1 MQNAMS
7 MPGDRDAQR
16 MLRGEEPLS
25 RGRALRPPDSLPG
38 RRAPAPP
45 RRSGSMP
52 MPSDMEPKAD
62 PGIGAPSVPAV
73 AVFSAAYVFHA
84 SNCALVMSVKAAV
97 AWQRQMHACAYLH
110 VKAYLDLWRA
120 DRILGL
126 ALSVFR
132 TDAVLLHLRD
142 KDEVFAKTANQTA
155 FKPGTCAAI
164 CRLLEPSPIDFSVVQ
179 DLTADPR

>member
-52 MPSDMEPKAD
+52 MPSNVEPKAD
-62 PGIGAPSVPAV
+62 PGIGVPSMPAVIAVSAAIVLLVSICAHVIFVKPSV
-73 AVFSAAYVFHA
+73 
-84 SNCALVMSVKAAV
+84 
-97 AWQRQMHACAYLH
+97 AWHGQVHACAYLH
-110 VKAYLDLWRA
+110 VEAYLDMWRT

-155 FKPGTCAAI
+155 FKPGTCAAL

-179 DLTADPR
+179 DPAADPR

>member
-52 MPSDMEPKAD
+52 MPSNIEPKAD
-62 PGIGAPSVPAV
+62 PGIGVPSIPAV
-73 AVFSAAYVFHA
+73 AAFSAAFVFHV
-84 SNCALVMSVKAAV
+84 SGLVMPVKPAG
-97 AWQRQMHACAYLH
+97 AWHGQVHACAYLH
-110 VKAYLDLWRA
+110 VEAHLDLWRT

-179 DLTADPR
+179 DPAADPR

>member
-52 MPSDMEPKAD
+52 MPSDVEPKAD
-62 PGIGAPSVPAV
+62 PGIGAPSSPAIAVFPAAFVFHMNTGAPVTSVKPAV
-73 AVFSAAYVFHA
+73 AWHVPSCA
-84 SNCALVMSVKAAV
+84 S
-97 AWQRQMHACAYLH
+97 MHVEAYLN
-110 VKAYLDLWRA
+110 LWRT

-155 FKPGTCAAI
+155 FKPGTCAAL

-179 DLTADPR
+179 DPAADPR